1 VIAIMT
7 ALFYTP
13 RHVKAQLVE
22 LNKLLE
28 HEECDQFHLEELIK
42 EIATD
47 RILKLAIVADKDT
60 NIILDGEHRF
70 NALKKLGCKKIP
82 VIYIDYNSPNI
93 EVQTWRNDIYL
104 TKKGVIK
111 AGLGKKKFPPI
122 TSKHVVKDSKGVSHI
137 SSIEKKV
144 DIPLEILKDEAMLTH
159 VD

>member
-1 VIAIMT
+1 MT

-28 HEECDQFHLEELIK
+28 HEECDQFHLKELIK

-82 VIYIDYNSPNI
+82 VIYIDYNSPSI
-93 EVQTWRNDIYL
+93 EV
-104 TKKGVIK
+104 
-111 AGLGKKKFPPI
+111 
-122 TSKHVVKDSKGVSHI
+122 
-137 SSIEKKV
+137 
-144 DIPLEILKDEAMLTH
+144 
-159 VD
+159 